1 MKKLNMI
8 RFRLSPFGLM
18 IVVGLLLITTG
29 CKKWAEVPAPIN
41 SLNVGNVYTNDA
53 AAIGVL
59 TGVYAKMS
67 YNNNGDQF
75 DFEIN
80 GLSNIALSV
89 LPGLSADE
97 LTLYSG
103 TAFHTPYYINDLTS
117 SDAKSFWTAIY
128 PVVFV
133 CNDAI
138 EGLEKSSGLTPAV
151 KQQLQGEA
159 KFMRAFCYFYLVNL
173 YGDVPLALSTDY
185 KVNGLLAR
193 APKAQVY
200 GQIIADLKEAVL
212 LLSDDYVDGSLTKT
226 SSERIRPNKWAATA
240 LLARAYL
247 YAGDFVN
254 TEAAATELI
263 NNTADYELV
272 PLNDVFL
279 ANSREAIWQL
289 QPVGNDIYA
298 NTAEGR
304 LFILPETGPDD
315 FQHRYY
321 LNSKL
326 MEVFE
331 SGDERKALWT
341 ENVTVGADTYN
352 YAYKYKVADLPV
364 PTTEYMMVLR
374 LGEQYLIRAEARAQQ
389 GNISGAVDDLNVLR
403 TRARGSNSG
412 DLPALSSTL
421 LPQQALDAVA
431 KERRVELFTEWGHRW
446 LDLKRTAR
454 VDEVMNVET
463 PLKGG
468 NWNTNWQFYPIPIQE
483 IQRDQKLKQ
492 NPGYN

>member
-1 MKKLNMI
+1 MKQINFIKLKLGSCSLI
-8 RFRLSPFGLM
+8 
-18 IVVGLLLITTG
+18 IVIVFLLITPG
-29 CKKWAEVPAPIN
+29 CKKWAEVPAPVN
-41 SLNVGNVYTNDA
+41 SLNISNVYTNDA

-59 TGVYAKMS
+59 TGIYAKMS
-67 YNNNGDQF
+67 NNNVGQF
-75 DFEIN
+75 DELEIN
-80 GLSNIALSV
+80 GLSNIALTV
-89 LPGLSADE
+89 LQGLSADE

-103 TAFHTPYYINDLTS
+103 TEFHTSYYANDLTS
-117 SDAKSFWTAIY
+117 TDPNSFWVAIY

-133 CNDAI
+133 CNAAI
-138 EGLEKSSGLTPAV
+138 EGLEKSSGLTLAV

-185 KVNGLLAR
+185 KVNRLLAR
-193 APKAQVY
+193 MSKEQVY
-200 GQIIADLKEAVL
+200 HQIIADLKEAVS

-226 SSERIRPNKWAATA
+226 SNERVRPNKWAATA

-247 YAGDFVN
+247 YAGDFAKA
-254 TEAAATELI
+254 EAAASEIISNLGM
-263 NNTADYELV
+263 YEIL

-289 QPVGNDIYA
+289 QPVGTDIYA

-304 LFILPETGPDD
+304 LFILPEAGPDD
-315 FQHRYY
+315 YQHRYY

-326 MEVFE
+326 MDAFE

-341 ENVTVGADTYN
+341 GNVTVGTANYN
-352 YAYKYKVADLPV
+352 YAYKYKVAHEPV
-364 PTTEYMMVLR
+364 STTEYMMVLR
-374 LGEQYLIRAEARAQQ
+374 LGEQYLIRAEARTRQ
-389 GNISGAVDDLNVLR
+389 GNISGAVEDLNVLR
-403 TRARGSNSG
+403 TRARGSNVG
-412 DLPALSSTL
+412 DLPALSATL
-421 LPQQALDAVA
+421 SPQQALDAVA

-446 LDLKRTAR
+446 LDLKRTGR
-454 VDEVMNVET
+454 VDEVMSVET

-468 NWNTNWQFYPIPIQE
+468 NWNSNWQLYPIPLQE
-483 IQRDQKLKQ
+483 IQRDPNLRQ